1 MGQFALSGAGLSV
14 KTRQLWFTNP
24 RAVEIREQRL
34 PPLEPVQMLVK
45 TLCSAI
51 SAGTEMLVYRG
62 QLPTDITLDAS
73 LTALQQ
79 QAAYPLQYGYA
90 CVGSVE
96 QVGAGVDAAWLNKR
110 VFSFQPHASHFIAT
124 ADQLL
129 ALPDDIEPEAA
140 VFLANMETAVNLVLD
155 GRPALGEKVAVLGQG
170 IVGLLLSSV
179 LARFPLAQLLA
190 LDEIGKR
197 RNYAEWLGVHRSF
210 DPKSD
215 SQIADLKDALRLPVE
230 LPVTS
235 DSGADLIYEV
245 SGSPAA
251 LNLAIQLSSYTGR
264 IVIGSWYGSK
274 SAAVQL
280 GGVAHRNRINFISS
294 QVSSIAPE
302 LSGRWDK
309 ARRFQQAWQM
319 IRRVKPQA
327 LISHRMP
334 IDQAADI
341 YRLLDQAPEQ
351 VLQAIFIY

>member
-1 MGQFALSGAGLSV
+1 MRA
-14 KTRQLWFTNP
+14 RQLWFTNP
-24 RAVEIREQRL
+24 RAVEILEQRL
-34 PPLEPVQMLVK
+34 PPLESGKMLVK
-45 TLCSAI
+45 SLCSAI

-62 QLPTDITLDAS
+62 QLPTDIALDAS

-90 CVGSVE
+90 CVGRVE
-96 QVGAGVDAAWLNKR
+96 QIGAGVDAAWLTKQ

-124 ADQLL
+124 PDQLI
-129 ALPDDIEPEAA
+129 ALPEDVEPEAA

-155 GRPALGEKVAVLGQG
+155 GNPALGERVAVLGQG
-170 IVGLLLSSV
+170 IVGLLLSSI

-197 RNYAEWLGVHRSF
+197 RNYAEWLGVHRTF

-215 SQIADLKDALRLPVE
+215 MQIAELKDALRLPVE
-230 LPVTS
+230 LSATPNA
-235 DSGADLIYEV
+235 GADLIYEV
-245 SGSPAA
+245 SGAPEA
-251 LNLAIQLSSYTGR
+251 LNLAIELCSYSGR
-264 IVIGSWYGSK
+264 IVIGSWYGNK

-280 GGVAHRNRINFISS
+280 GGAAHRNRIKFISS

-327 LISHRMP
+327 LISHRIP

-341 YRLLDQAPEQ
+341 YELLDQAPEQ

>member
-1 MGQFALSGAGLSV
+1 MKAL
-14 KTRQLWFTNP
+14 QLWFTKP
-24 RAVEIREQRL
+24 GHVEIREQRL
-34 PPLEPVQMLVK
+34 PSLEPGQIRVK
-45 TLCSAI
+45 SVCSAI

-62 QLPTDITLDAS
+62 QLPADIMLDAS
-73 LTALQQ
+73 LTALRQQ
-79 QAAYPLQYGYA
+79 TTYPLQYGYA

-96 QVGAGVDAAWLNKR
+96 QVGAGVDAAWLNTR

-155 GRPALGEKVAVLGQG
+155 GSPALGENVAVLGLG

-190 LDEIGKR
+190 LDEISKR
-197 RNYAEWLGVHRSF
+197 RNYAEWLGVHRAF

-215 SQIADLKDALRLPVE
+215 EQIAALKDALRLPVD
-230 LPVTS
+230 LSATPS
-235 DSGADLIYEV
+235 SGADLIYEV
-245 SGSPAA
+245 SGTPAA
-251 LNLAIQLSSYTGR
+251 LNLAIELCSYSGR

-274 SAAVQL
+274 AAPVHL
-280 GGVAHRNRINFISS
+280 GGVAHRNRIKFISS

-319 IRRVKPQA
+319 IRQVKPQA
-327 LISHRMP
+327 LISHRTP

-341 YRLLDQAPEQ
+341 YKLLDQAPEQ